1 MLSAFRCGKQQS
13 GARLLLD
20 WRLDLIYARFSLA
33 ESFGAPFAGVPIG
46 GIPDVVTADA
56 CCKMH
61 DDAAE
66 DRSFHRRSCKR
77 EWSHPP
83 TRACC
88 IAGGARRI
96 ARVGGSG
103 RMSREPACAP
113 TPTTSSAGKQR
124 QASTSFVRRRAPWR
138 RGRSRVTSLSRI
150 RSDNGLAAAHNQ
162 QNTTGGIAA
171 HRSGSRQG
179 PNRGSEAHAPEMIH
193 T

>member
-1 MLSAFRCGKQQS
+1 MAHLFNRFVPCEQETAEVPKLLSRCRGCLQLSAVVSSKAELGGCFSIGD
-13 GARLLLD
+13 LL
-20 WRLDLIYARFSLA
+20 IHARFSVA

-46 GIPDVVTADA
+46 GMPDVVTADA

-88 IAGGARRI
+88 IARDARRI
-96 ARVGGSG
+96 ARMGGSG
-103 RMSREPACAP
+103 WMSREPACAP

-124 QASTSFVRRRAPWR
+124 QASTSFVR
-138 RGRSRVTSLSRI
+138 
-150 RSDNGLAAAHNQ
+150 
-162 QNTTGGIAA
+162 
-171 HRSGSRQG
+171 
-179 PNRGSEAHAPEMIH
+179 
-193 T
+193 